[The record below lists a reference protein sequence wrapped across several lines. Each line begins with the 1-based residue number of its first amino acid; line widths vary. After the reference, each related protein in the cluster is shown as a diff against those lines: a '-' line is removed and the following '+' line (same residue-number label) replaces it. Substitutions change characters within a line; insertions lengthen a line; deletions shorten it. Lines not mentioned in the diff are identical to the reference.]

1 MALTTS
7 TKHAC
12 PSRSPGQTW
21 ESFLLVVAKK
31 DSKVRQMS
39 KTPSARLWSGSKC
52 LWVLAQVLLLG
63 HLSKLSN
70 TGTRLKFLAVNVNV
84 WQKKLPPL
92 KQSTHLTE
100 QTRDLPP

>member
-21 ESFLLVVAKK
+21 ELFLLVVAKK

-39 KTPSARLWSGSKC
+39 RTPLARLWSGSKC

-63 HLSKLSN
+63 HLSNCQIQGQDSN
-70 TGTRLKFLAVNVNV
+70 FL
-84 WQKKLPPL
+84 LL
-92 KQSTHLTE
+92 M
-100 QTRDLPP
+100 